1 MVDLDHALL
10 GGRGP
15 AADHGIGGAS
25 GGRTG
30 ASATATLWAI
40 RAAAISIRLMGISIL
55 LESERAVFALFRFV
69 PELSEL
75 ANHIMHQ
82 NYVDV

>member
-1 MVDLDHALL
+1 VGVAQRPITALAV
-10 GGRGP
+10 P
-15 AADHGIGGAS
+15 PEGAPL
-25 GGRTG
+25 G